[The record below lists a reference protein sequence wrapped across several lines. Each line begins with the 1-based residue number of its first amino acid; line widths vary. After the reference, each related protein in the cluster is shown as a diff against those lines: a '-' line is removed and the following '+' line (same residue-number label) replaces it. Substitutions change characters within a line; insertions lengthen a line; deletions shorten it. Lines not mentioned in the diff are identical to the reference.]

1 MKYLTTKEFEEVIS
15 DINIDLK
22 KDWKYK
28 GSEPSIIMFS
38 ANWCKPCQTVTP
50 ILEDLERE
58 NNFSLYKVDT
68 DEEYELSKFFN
79 IRSIPTILFVPIKG
93 EPVAHTGAYPK
104 NELKKLITKYFG
116 E

>member
-1 MKYLTTKEFEEVIS
+1 MKKITTNDFKETIYDFEKEKNFTNKGNKPAIIDFYAEWCGPCKVI
-15 DINIDLK
+15 
-22 KDWKYK
+22 
-28 GSEPSIIMFS
+28 
-38 ANWCKPCQTVTP
+38 AP
-50 ILEDLERE
+50 ILEELERE

-68 DEEYELSKFFN
+68 DEEYELSKHFN
-79 IRSIPTILFVPIKG
+79 IRSIPTILFVPVKG